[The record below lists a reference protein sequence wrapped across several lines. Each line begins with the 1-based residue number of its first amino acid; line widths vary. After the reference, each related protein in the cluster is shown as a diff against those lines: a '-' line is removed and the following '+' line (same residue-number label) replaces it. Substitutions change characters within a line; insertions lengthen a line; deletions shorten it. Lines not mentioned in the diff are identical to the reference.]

1 MQGASLQSYD
11 FTITAGQTMPLLASG
26 NYFLIKSSTGALDV
40 RGEFGQ
46 AKAMIAGQGLSG
58 RDFTK
63 LELKNNTGATITG
76 LILIEDGAENGNGFF
91 DLNLILSG
99 SLIVRPEAAT
109 VGFSSLAGTT
119 ANTAETII
127 ASSAN
132 GALVQFLKSV
142 FYMVASANTNGAF
155 IAKTGAAPTAINDIS
170 GNGFVI
176 CTTETTAVNSGTNVT
191 HFCAKQDRDF
201 ILPAGYT
208 LYWICDT
215 AYSGATGVQKSAR
228 YKLL

>member
-63 LELKNNTGATITG
+63 LELKNNSAGTITG
-76 LILIEDGAENGNGFF
+76 VILIEDGAENGNGFF

-99 SLIVRPEAAT
+99 SLIVRPEAANGSYAT
-109 VGFSSLAGTT
+109 GAALA
-119 ANTAETII
+119 ANTADTI
-127 ASSAN
+127 
-132 GALVQFLKSV
+132 FLP
-142 FYMVASANTNGAF
+142 SANTNGAIVQYASALQCDGVNF
-155 IAKTGAAPTAINDIS
+155 GMPTFLYKSSAPANCFDGTAIAMGNRLFGAAGAGSGAGCELQAPAYIPA
-170 GNGFVI
+170 GNGFYFITSYGSGV
-176 CTTETTAVNSGTNVT
+176 TANNG
-191 HFCAKQDRDF
+191 R
-201 ILPAGYT
+201 
-208 LYWICDT
+208 
-215 AYSGATGVQKSAR
+215 SAR